1 MFTPGS
7 DPVPGT
13 HPERP
18 AMSYTPPSRRV
29 PPRGGIIGSAI
40 AGVLVLVGVI
50 LAALSCSSPG
60 SSSATGP
67 TTTVVPVTVPVV
79 PPPVVVTQVPQPTV
93 VVSVSPVYVPPKSV
107 NSGSGGAADPGNGLD
122 AGTVVLLL
130 GGAVLVVGGGIALVR
145 RRRVS

>member
-1 MFTPGS
+1 
-7 DPVPGT
+7 
-13 HPERP
+13 
-18 AMSYTPPSRRV
+18 MSLR
-29 PPRGGIIGSAI
+29 PPRRPSSRGIIGSAV
-40 AGVLVLVGVI
+40 AGVLALVGIVF
-50 LAALSCSSPG
+50 AALSCSSPG
-60 SSSATGP
+60 ATTPSGA

-107 NSGSGGAADPGNGLD
+107 NSGSGGAADPGSGLD

-130 GGAVLVVGGGIALVR
+130 GGAVLVGGGIALVR

>member
-1 MFTPGS
+1 
-7 DPVPGT
+7 
-13 HPERP
+13 
-18 AMSYTPPSRRV
+18 MSYRPPSRLNS
-29 PPRGGIIGSAI
+29 RGGIIGSAV
-40 AGVLVLVGVI
+40 AGVLVLVGVA

-60 SSSATGP
+60 STPPSGV

-107 NSGSGGAADPGNGLD
+107 NSGSGGAADPGDGLD

-130 GGAVLVVGGGIALVR
+130 GGALLVVGGGIALA

>member
-1 MFTPGS
+1 M
-7 DPVPGT
+7 
-13 HPERP
+13 
-18 AMSYTPPSRRV
+18 
-29 PPRGGIIGSAI
+29 
-40 AGVLVLVGVI
+40 
-50 LAALSCSSPG
+50 
-60 SSSATGP
+60 

-107 NSGSGGAADPGNGLD
+107 NSGSGGAADPGSGLD

>member
-1 MFTPGS
+1 
-7 DPVPGT
+7 
-13 HPERP
+13 
-18 AMSYTPPSRRV
+18 MSLRPPSRR
-29 PPRGGIIGSAI
+29 PSSRGIIGSAV
-40 AGVLVLVGVI
+40 AGVLALVGIVF
-50 LAALSCSSPG
+50 AALSCSSPG
-60 SSSATGP
+60 PTTPSGA

-107 NSGSGGAADPGNGLD
+107 NSGSGGAADPGDGLD

-130 GGAVLVVGGGIALVR
+130 GGALLVLGGGIALA

>member
-1 MFTPGS
+1 MTQPRRAS
-7 DPVPGT
+7 
-13 HPERP
+13 
-18 AMSYTPPSRRV
+18 SRS
-29 PPRGGIIGSAI
+29 IIGSAV
-40 AGVLVLVGVI
+40 AGVLALVGIVF
-50 LAALSCSSPG
+50 AALSCSSPG
-60 SSSATGP
+60 PTTPSGA

-79 PPPVVVTQVPQPTV
+79 PPLVTVTAVPQPTIV
-93 VVSVSPVYVPPKSV
+93 VTTVYVPPKSV